1 MNLPVNSRILL
12 VDDNP
17 AIHEDFRKILLGSA
31 KGRTELDAME
41 SVLFDTP
48 HIPVNVTSFE
58 LESAY
63 QGKEALEK
71 VKQAIKNGKPY
82 AMAFVDVRMPPG
94 WDGVETI
101 ERLWQVDPALQV
113 VVCTAYSDYSWE
125 KMTVRLGVNDNLV
138 ILKKPFDNIEVL
150 QLAHA
155 LTKKW
160 HVTEQA
166 QLRLETLDG
175 MVRERTQALENSN
188 AELRRSEE
196 RFAKA
201 FRASPIPFVIQT
213 PRENRFVDVNDAFLE
228 MTGYSREELIGRTP
242 LELRFCLDYRARTPE

>member
-1 MNLPVNSRILL
+1 MNPPSNNRILL

-17 AIHEDFRKILLGSA
+17 AIHEDFRKILLGS
-31 KGRTELDAME
+31 KSSTELDAME
-41 SVLFDTP
+41 SVLFGTP
-48 HIPVNVTSFE
+48 HIPVNATKFE

-71 VKQAIKNGKPY
+71 VVKAVKEGKPY
-82 AMAFVDVRMPPG
+82 ALAFIDVRMPPG

-101 ERLWQVDPALQV
+101 EHLWKVDPALQV

-155 LTKKW
+155 PVSYTHLTLP
-160 HVTEQA
+160 TN
-166 QLRLETLDG
+166 
-175 MVRERTQALENSN
+175 RE
-188 AELRRSEE
+188 
-196 RFAKA
+196 
-201 FRASPIPFVIQT
+201 V
-213 PRENRFVDVNDAFLE
+213 
-228 MTGYSREELIGRTP
+228 
-242 LELRFCLDYRARTPE
+242 

>member
-1 MNLPVNSRILL
+1 
-12 VDDNP
+12 
-17 AIHEDFRKILLGSA
+17 
-31 KGRTELDAME
+31 ME
-41 SVLFDTP
+41 SVLFDKP
-48 HIPVNVTSFE
+48 HVPVNVTTFE

-71 VKQAIKNGKPY
+71 VTKAIKDGKPY
-82 AMAFVDVRMPPG
+82 ALAFIDVRMPPG

-101 ERLWQVDPALQV
+101 EHLWQVDPALQV

-160 HVTEQA
+160 YVTEQA
-166 QLRLETLDG
+166 HFRLETLDK
-175 MVRERTQALENSN
+175 MVQERTRALEDSN

-213 PRENRFVDVNDAFLE
+213 PREHRSTDVNDAFLE
-228 MTGYSREELIGRTP
+228 VTGYTREELIAHTP
-242 LELRFCLDYRARTPE
+242 LVVRF